1 MIISKI
7 ELFNWK
13 NFHRCEVG
21 VQERCFVVGANA
33 AGKSNFID
41 ALRFLRDVAKQGGG
55 LQTAVRVR
63 GGITKIRCLAA
74 REQSNVK
81 LAIELSESD
90 SRELCWHYELNFKH
104 TGGGIRENQVKIVSE
119 KVFSGREQ
127 RYVLDRSAE
136 TLGED
141 EETLKY
147 TYLEQP
153 NANKD
158 FRVIQQFLQNVEY
171 LNVVP
176 QMVRESASSSYSGD
190 KEDYYGRN
198 FLKRLALLNDN
209 TRRSYFRKIN
219 EFLKLAVPQLE
230 ELSFVKDEIGVPHL
244 EARYVHWRTR
254 GSKQQEMQFS
264 DGTLRL
270 IGFLF
275 ALIDSNGVLLLEE
288 PEINLHPG
296 IVAQFPEFIAKIQRV
311 KKGGRQVFITT
322 HSYDILSNEG
332 IAPEEVLLLTNSP
345 EGTEV
350 EVLSNVEKAK
360 NILAAGFSMADVV
373 MPLTKPWSI
382 ESMSHIKLI
391 YDRCV
396 YCGRRRCHPAC
407 HLPDIELLWC
417 RAVYCFDGIT
427 GKGRRN

>member
-190 KEDYYGRN
+190 KADSYGRN

-209 TRRSYFRKIN
+209 TRLSYFRKIN

-382 ESMSHIKLI
+382 ESMSHIKL
-391 YDRCV
+391 D
-396 YCGRRRCHPAC
+396 
-407 HLPDIELLWC
+407 
-417 RAVYCFDGIT
+417 
-427 GKGRRN
+427 

>member
-41 ALRFLRDVAKQGGG
+41 ALRFLRDVVKQGGG

-74 REQSNVK
+74 RKQSDVK
-81 LAIELSESD
+81 LAIELSEVD
-90 SRELCWHYELNFKH
+90 SRELCWRYELNFKH

-244 EARYVHWRTR
+244 EARYVHWRAR

-275 ALIDSNGVLLLEE
+275 AFFCEYTHGKNRHTDQK
-288 PEINLHPG
+288 H
-296 IVAQFPEFIAKIQRV
+296 
-311 KKGGRQVFITT
+311 KGQC
-322 HSYDILSNEG
+322 
-332 IAPEEVLLLTNSP
+332 A
-345 EGTEV
+345 
-350 EVLSNVEKAK
+350 
-360 NILAAGFSMADVV
+360 
-373 MPLTKPWSI
+373 
-382 ESMSHIKLI
+382 
-391 YDRCV
+391 
-396 YCGRRRCHPAC
+396 
-407 HLPDIELLWC
+407 
-417 RAVYCFDGIT
+417 
-427 GKGRRN
+427 

>member
-244 EARYVHWRTR
+244 ETRYVHWRTR

-382 ESMSHIKLI
+382 ESMSHIKL
-391 YDRCV
+391 D
-396 YCGRRRCHPAC
+396 
-407 HLPDIELLWC
+407 
-417 RAVYCFDGIT
+417 
-427 GKGRRN
+427 

>member
-209 TRRSYFRKIN
+209 TRRSYVRKIN

-244 EARYVHWRTR
+244 EARYVHWRAR

-382 ESMSHIKLI
+382 ESMSHIKL
-391 YDRCV
+391 D
-396 YCGRRRCHPAC
+396 
-407 HLPDIELLWC
+407 
-417 RAVYCFDGIT
+417 
-427 GKGRRN
+427 

>member
-176 QMVRESASSSYSGD
+176 QMVRESASSSYSED

-382 ESMSHIKLI
+382 ESMSHIKL
-391 YDRCV
+391 D
-396 YCGRRRCHPAC
+396 
-407 HLPDIELLWC
+407 
-417 RAVYCFDGIT
+417 
-427 GKGRRN
+427 

>member
-104 TGGGIRENQVKIVSE
+104 TGEGIRENQVKIVSE

-382 ESMSHIKLI
+382 ESMSHIKL
-391 YDRCV
+391 D
-396 YCGRRRCHPAC
+396 
-407 HLPDIELLWC
+407 
-417 RAVYCFDGIT
+417 
-427 GKGRRN
+427 

>member
-190 KEDYYGRN
+190 KQDYYGRN

-382 ESMSHIKLI
+382 ESMSHIKL
-391 YDRCV
+391 D
-396 YCGRRRCHPAC
+396 
-407 HLPDIELLWC
+407 
-417 RAVYCFDGIT
+417 
-427 GKGRRN
+427 

>member
-244 EARYVHWRTR
+244 EARYVHWRAR

-275 ALIDSNGVLLLEE
+275 ALMDSNGVLLLEE

-382 ESMSHIKLI
+382 ESMSHIKL
-391 YDRCV
+391 D
-396 YCGRRRCHPAC
+396 
-407 HLPDIELLWC
+407 
-417 RAVYCFDGIT
+417 
-427 GKGRRN
+427 

>member
-190 KEDYYGRN
+190 KEAYYGRN

-244 EARYVHWRTR
+244 EARYVHWRAR

-382 ESMSHIKLI
+382 ESMSHIKL
-391 YDRCV
+391 D
-396 YCGRRRCHPAC
+396 
-407 HLPDIELLWC
+407 
-417 RAVYCFDGIT
+417 
-427 GKGRRN
+427 

>member
-1 MIISKI
+1 MIIAKI

-382 ESMSHIKLI
+382 ESMSHIKL
-391 YDRCV
+391 D
-396 YCGRRRCHPAC
+396 
-407 HLPDIELLWC
+407 
-417 RAVYCFDGIT
+417 
-427 GKGRRN
+427 

>member
-81 LAIELSESD
+81 LAIELRESD

-382 ESMSHIKLI
+382 ESMSHIKL
-391 YDRCV
+391 D
-396 YCGRRRCHPAC
+396 
-407 HLPDIELLWC
+407 
-417 RAVYCFDGIT
+417 
-427 GKGRRN
+427 

>member
-350 EVLSNVEKAK
+350 EVLTNVEKAK

-382 ESMSHIKLI
+382 ESMSHIKL
-391 YDRCV
+391 D
-396 YCGRRRCHPAC
+396 
-407 HLPDIELLWC
+407 
-417 RAVYCFDGIT
+417 
-427 GKGRRN
+427 

>member
-230 ELSFVKDEIGVPHL
+230 ELSFVKDEIGVTHL

-350 EVLSNVEKAK
+350 EVLSDVEKAK

-373 MPLTKPWSI
+373 MPLTKPRSI
-382 ESMSHIKLI
+382 ESMSHIKL
-391 YDRCV
+391 
-396 YCGRRRCHPAC
+396 
-407 HLPDIELLWC
+407 
-417 RAVYCFDGIT
+417 
-427 GKGRRN
+427 N

>member
-296 IVAQFPEFIAKIQRV
+296 IVVQFPEFIAKIQRV

-382 ESMSHIKLI
+382 ESMSHIKL
-391 YDRCV
+391 D
-396 YCGRRRCHPAC
+396 
-407 HLPDIELLWC
+407 
-417 RAVYCFDGIT
+417 
-427 GKGRRN
+427 

>member
-275 ALIDSNGVLLLEE
+275 ALIDSNGVLFLEE

-382 ESMSHIKLI
+382 ESMSHIKL
-391 YDRCV
+391 D
-396 YCGRRRCHPAC
+396 
-407 HLPDIELLWC
+407 
-417 RAVYCFDGIT
+417 
-427 GKGRRN
+427 

>member
-382 ESMSHIKLI
+382 ESMSHIKL
-391 YDRCV
+391 
-396 YCGRRRCHPAC
+396 
-407 HLPDIELLWC
+407 E
-417 RAVYCFDGIT
+417 
-427 GKGRRN
+427 

>member
-311 KKGGRQVFITT
+311 KKGGKQVFITT

-382 ESMSHIKLI
+382 ESMSHIKL
-391 YDRCV
+391 D
-396 YCGRRRCHPAC
+396 
-407 HLPDIELLWC
+407 
-417 RAVYCFDGIT
+417 
-427 GKGRRN
+427 

>member
-1 MIISKI
+1 
-7 ELFNWK
+7 
-13 NFHRCEVG
+13 
-21 VQERCFVVGANA
+21 
-33 AGKSNFID
+33 
-41 ALRFLRDVAKQGGG
+41 
-55 LQTAVRVR
+55 
-63 GGITKIRCLAA
+63 
-74 REQSNVK
+74 

-382 ESMSHIKLI
+382 ESMSHIKL
-391 YDRCV
+391 D
-396 YCGRRRCHPAC
+396 
-407 HLPDIELLWC
+407 
-417 RAVYCFDGIT
+417 
-427 GKGRRN
+427 

>member
-254 GSKQQEMQFS
+254 GSKHQEMQFS

-382 ESMSHIKLI
+382 ESMSHIKL
-391 YDRCV
+391 D
-396 YCGRRRCHPAC
+396 
-407 HLPDIELLWC
+407 
-417 RAVYCFDGIT
+417 
-427 GKGRRN
+427 

>member
-209 TRRSYFRKIN
+209 TRRCYFRKIN

-382 ESMSHIKLI
+382 ESMSHIKL
-391 YDRCV
+391 D
-396 YCGRRRCHPAC
+396 
-407 HLPDIELLWC
+407 
-417 RAVYCFDGIT
+417 
-427 GKGRRN
+427 

>member
-373 MPLTKPWSI
+373 MPLTKP
-382 ESMSHIKLI
+382 
-391 YDRCV
+391 
-396 YCGRRRCHPAC
+396 
-407 HLPDIELLWC
+407 
-417 RAVYCFDGIT
+417 
-427 GKGRRN
+427 

>member
-219 EFLKLAVPQLE
+219 EFLKLAVPQPE

-382 ESMSHIKLI
+382 ESMSHIKL
-391 YDRCV
+391 D
-396 YCGRRRCHPAC
+396 
-407 HLPDIELLWC
+407 
-417 RAVYCFDGIT
+417 
-427 GKGRRN
+427 

>member
-21 VQERCFVVGANA
+21 VQERCFVVCANA
-33 AGKSNFID
+33 AGKYNFID
-41 ALRFLRDVAKQGGG
+41 ALSFLRDVAKQGGG
-55 LQTAVRVR
+55 LHTAVRVR

-382 ESMSHIKLI
+382 ESMSHIKL
-391 YDRCV
+391 D
-396 YCGRRRCHPAC
+396 
-407 HLPDIELLWC
+407 
-417 RAVYCFDGIT
+417 
-427 GKGRRN
+427 

>member
-90 SRELCWHYELNFKH
+90 SRERCWHYELNFKH

-244 EARYVHWRTR
+244 EARYVHWRAR

-382 ESMSHIKLI
+382 ESMSHIKL
-391 YDRCV
+391 D
-396 YCGRRRCHPAC
+396 
-407 HLPDIELLWC
+407 
-417 RAVYCFDGIT
+417 
-427 GKGRRN
+427 

>member
-296 IVAQFPEFIAKIQRV
+296 IVAQFPEFIAKIQGV

-382 ESMSHIKLI
+382 ESMSHIKL
-391 YDRCV
+391 D
-396 YCGRRRCHPAC
+396 
-407 HLPDIELLWC
+407 
-417 RAVYCFDGIT
+417 
-427 GKGRRN
+427 

>member
-33 AGKSNFID
+33 AGKSNFI
-41 ALRFLRDVAKQGGG
+41 DVAKQGGG

-382 ESMSHIKLI
+382 ESMSHIKL
-391 YDRCV
+391 D
-396 YCGRRRCHPAC
+396 
-407 HLPDIELLWC
+407 
-417 RAVYCFDGIT
+417 
-427 GKGRRN
+427 

>member
-176 QMVRESASSSYSGD
+176 QMARESASSSYSGD

-382 ESMSHIKLI
+382 ESMSHIKL
-391 YDRCV
+391 D
-396 YCGRRRCHPAC
+396 
-407 HLPDIELLWC
+407 
-417 RAVYCFDGIT
+417 
-427 GKGRRN
+427 

>member
-147 TYLEQP
+147 IYLEQP

-382 ESMSHIKLI
+382 ESMSHIKL
-391 YDRCV
+391 D
-396 YCGRRRCHPAC
+396 
-407 HLPDIELLWC
+407 
-417 RAVYCFDGIT
+417 
-427 GKGRRN
+427 

>member
-41 ALRFLRDVAKQGGG
+41 ALRFLRDVATQGGG

-382 ESMSHIKLI
+382 ESMSHIKL
-391 YDRCV
+391 D
-396 YCGRRRCHPAC
+396 
-407 HLPDIELLWC
+407 
-417 RAVYCFDGIT
+417 
-427 GKGRRN
+427 

>member
-296 IVAQFPEFIAKIQRV
+296 IVAQFSEFIAKIQRV

-382 ESMSHIKLI
+382 ESMSHIKL
-391 YDRCV
+391 D
-396 YCGRRRCHPAC
+396 
-407 HLPDIELLWC
+407 
-417 RAVYCFDGIT
+417 
-427 GKGRRN
+427 

>member
-244 EARYVHWRTR
+244 EARYVHWRAR

-373 MPLTKPWSI
+373 MPLTKPRSI
-382 ESMSHIKLI
+382 ESMSHIKL
-391 YDRCV
+391 D
-396 YCGRRRCHPAC
+396 
-407 HLPDIELLWC
+407 
-417 RAVYCFDGIT
+417 
-427 GKGRRN
+427 

>member
-360 NILAAGFSMADVV
+360 NILAAGFSVADVV

-382 ESMSHIKLI
+382 ESMSHIKL
-391 YDRCV
+391 D
-396 YCGRRRCHPAC
+396 
-407 HLPDIELLWC
+407 
-417 RAVYCFDGIT
+417 
-427 GKGRRN
+427 

>member
-209 TRRSYFRKIN
+209 NRRSYFRKIN

-244 EARYVHWRTR
+244 EARYVHWRAR

-382 ESMSHIKLI
+382 ESMSHIKL
-391 YDRCV
+391 D
-396 YCGRRRCHPAC
+396 
-407 HLPDIELLWC
+407 
-417 RAVYCFDGIT
+417 
-427 GKGRRN
+427 

>member
-275 ALIDSNGVLLLEE
+275 ELIDSNGVLLLEE

-382 ESMSHIKLI
+382 ESMSHIKL
-391 YDRCV
+391 D
-396 YCGRRRCHPAC
+396 
-407 HLPDIELLWC
+407 
-417 RAVYCFDGIT
+417 
-427 GKGRRN
+427 

>member
-275 ALIDSNGVLLLEE
+275 AFIDSNGVLLLEE

-382 ESMSHIKLI
+382 ESMSHIKL
-391 YDRCV
+391 D
-396 YCGRRRCHPAC
+396 
-407 HLPDIELLWC
+407 
-417 RAVYCFDGIT
+417 
-427 GKGRRN
+427 

>member
-176 QMVRESASSSYSGD
+176 QMVRESASYSYSGD

-198 FLKRLALLNDN
+198 FLKRLALLNEN

-382 ESMSHIKLI
+382 ESMSHIKL
-391 YDRCV
+391 D
-396 YCGRRRCHPAC
+396 
-407 HLPDIELLWC
+407 
-417 RAVYCFDGIT
+417 
-427 GKGRRN
+427 

>member
-254 GSKQQEMQFS
+254 ESKQQEMQFS

-382 ESMSHIKLI
+382 ESMSHIKL
-391 YDRCV
+391 D
-396 YCGRRRCHPAC
+396 
-407 HLPDIELLWC
+407 
-417 RAVYCFDGIT
+417 
-427 GKGRRN
+427 

>member
-176 QMVRESASSSYSGD
+176 QMVRESASCSYSGD

-382 ESMSHIKLI
+382 ESMSHIKL
-391 YDRCV
+391 D
-396 YCGRRRCHPAC
+396 
-407 HLPDIELLWC
+407 
-417 RAVYCFDGIT
+417 
-427 GKGRRN
+427 

>member
-244 EARYVHWRTR
+244 EARYVHWRPR

-360 NILAAGFSMADVV
+360 NILAAGFSM
-373 MPLTKPWSI
+373 
-382 ESMSHIKLI
+382 
-391 YDRCV
+391 
-396 YCGRRRCHPAC
+396 
-407 HLPDIELLWC
+407 
-417 RAVYCFDGIT
+417 
-427 GKGRRN
+427 GKGYCCGGDAGGRCTEARQGDSGYGIVV